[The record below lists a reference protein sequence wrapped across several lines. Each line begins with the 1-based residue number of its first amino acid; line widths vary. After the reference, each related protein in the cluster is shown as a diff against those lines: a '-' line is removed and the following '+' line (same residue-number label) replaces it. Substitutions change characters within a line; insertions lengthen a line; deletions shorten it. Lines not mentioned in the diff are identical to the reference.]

1 VERIVVDTN
10 VLVAALL
17 GGGGASRAVLRLCLQ
32 NRCQPLM
39 GEKLFYEYCDV
50 IGRPVVSR
58 SPLIR
63 SEREELLEA
72 FLSGCSWVSV
82 SFLWRPNLSDEGDN
96 HVVELAVAGM
106 ADTIVTNNERDFVR
120 GELRFDALR
129 VESPATFLGRWRKQY
144 GHDDDSNS

>member
-1 VERIVVDTN
+1 
-10 VLVAALL
+10 
-17 GGGGASRAVLRLCLQ
+17 
-32 NRCQPLM
+32 M
-39 GEKLFYEYCDV
+39 
-50 IGRPVVSR
+50 
-58 SPLIR
+58 
-63 SEREELLEA
+63 
-72 FLSGCSWVSV
+72 

-106 ADTIVTNNERDFVR
+106 ADTIITNNERDFVR